1 MNPRF
6 EEAFANLFV
15 SYREKVELR
24 LGKERA
30 EKYRSLEPFLQ
41 LAEYRLES
49 EKDDVEQGLIRLF
62 DFDTL
67 HGKKPATQKVI
78 RTLAPVLWAAMRI
91 KYAFRKKA
99 DPRPVFSS
107 SFTRSPRYA
116 RIREPIEQDV
126 GCTQLV
132 TFLDAVRI
140 DKLDKK
146 EMLRETF
153 RLDAGHM
160 KPVFL
165 PGTSMAGRRLEKA
178 AVEYY
183 RRIRN
188 MTFGTEEQ
196 YAQEIPDELLD
207 RLQKA
212 YLTRVKWLKK
222 YLAYKGSGNAEAN
235 PTRKT
240 PGNTEV
246 NSTRRDSN
254 NPEINSGWKDM
265 GNTEIDPDRKDTGN
279 TEVNPTRRGSGSKA
293 PTLYLTVNQYNLRD
307 LLVIAAC
314 RDLGIPTI
322 QQEHHALEF
331 LQFQFYEDRPKYRFS
346 LAGSYGY
353 WSPTERLFHQKVFR
367 YDNPLYPAEDIRFL
381 VTGDTEITYD
391 QALGYLKQYPQQRKL
406 TFVTPGVDLE
416 TFRTQEQFDTYAAW
430 RWKVFEGLREFSRKQ
445 NIKVCVRYRPG
456 KEQVFREKEIPTL
469 KEWGFEISRS
479 VPENLM
485 EDLCTSMAVMSSA
498 TSAMAT
504 ARLLGK
510 PIYRVE
516 DWEVTWIHVD
526 DTVREVKLADLPN
539 LTLPDA
545 PPKPLNPDCFFDIN
559 RLIRIT
565 GTRSD

>member
-67 HGKKPATQKVI
+67 HGKKPATQKII

-222 YLAYKGSGNAEAN
+222 YLGQADQN
-235 PTRKT
+235 PALRDS
-240 PGNTEV
+240 GNTE
-246 NSTRRDSN
+246 T
-254 NPEINSGWKDM
+254 NPN
-265 GNTEIDPDRKDTGN
+265 RKA
-279 TEVNPTRRGSGSKA
+279 PGSKA

-367 YDNPLYPAEDIRFL
+367 YDNPLYPTEDIRFL

-539 LTLPDA
+539 LTLPDT
-545 PPKPLNPDCFFDIN
+545 PPNPLNPDCFFDLK
-559 RLIRIT
+559 RLLWIT
-565 GTRSD
+565 GTRSA

>member
-6 EEAFANLFV
+6 EEAFANLFI
-15 SYREKVELR
+15 SYREKTELR
-24 LGKERA
+24 LGKARA
-30 EKYRSLEPFLQ
+30 EKYRALEPFLQ

-49 EKDDVEQGLIRLF
+49 AKDDVEQGLIRLF
-62 DFDTL
+62 DFDSL

-78 RTLAPVLWAAMRI
+78 QALSPVLWAAMRI

-99 DPRPVFSS
+99 NPRPVFSA
-107 SFTRSPRYA
+107 SFTRNIRYA
-116 RIREPIEQDV
+116 GIRGQIEQDG
-126 GCTQLV
+126 GCTQIV

-153 RLDAGHM
+153 QLCAGHA

-165 PGTSMAGRRLEKA
+165 PGSSVAGRKLEKA
-178 AVEYY
+178 AEEYY
-183 RRIRN
+183 RRVRD
-188 MTFGTEEQ
+188 MTFGTERDD
-196 YAQEIPDELLD
+196 APEIPNELLD
-207 RLQKA
+207 RLQDA
-212 YLTRVKWLKK
+212 YLKRIAWLKK
-222 YLAYKGSGNAEAN
+222 RLG
-235 PTRKT
+235 
-240 PGNTEV
+240 
-246 NSTRRDSN
+246 
-254 NPEINSGWKDM
+254 
-265 GNTEIDPDRKDTGN
+265 
-279 TEVNPTRRGSGSKA
+279 KA
-293 PTLYLTVNQYNLRD
+293 DIRLYLTVNQYNLRD
-307 LLVIAAC
+307 LLVITAC
-314 RDLGIPTI
+314 RDLGIQTI

-331 LQFQFYEDRPKYRFS
+331 IQFQFDADHPMYRFA
-346 LAGSYGY
+346 LAGSYGF

-416 TFRTQEQFDTYAAW
+416 TFLTREQFDTYAAW

-445 NIKVCVRYRPG
+445 NVRVCVRYRPS
-456 KEQVFREKEIPTL
+456 KEQIFREKEIPTL

-485 EDLCTSMAVMSSA
+485 EDLCSSMAVMSSA

-516 DWEVTWIHVD
+516 DWEITWIHID
-526 DTVREVKLADLPN
+526 DSVHEVALKDLPD
-539 LTLPDA
+539 LTVSPEGSS
-545 PPKPLNPDCFFDIN
+545 PLGSGTVGPENFFDIK
-559 RLIRIT
+559 RLL
-565 GTRSD
+565 

>member
-6 EEAFANLFV
+6 EKAFANLFV
-15 SYREKVELR
+15 SYREKTELR

-30 EKYRSLEPFLQ
+30 EKYRAMEPLLQ

-49 EKDDVEQGLIRLF
+49 AKDDAEQGLIRLF
-62 DFDTL
+62 DFDSL
-67 HGKKPATQKVI
+67 HGKKPATQKMI
-78 RTLAPVLWAAMRI
+78 RAFAPVLWAAMRI
-91 KYAFRKKA
+91 KYAFIPKA

-107 SFTRSPRYA
+107 SFTRNQRYA
-116 RIREPIEQDV
+116 GIMKQMEQDG

-146 EMLRETF
+146 EMLRASL
-153 RLDAGHM
+153 RLDAGRV

-165 PGTSMAGRRLEKA
+165 PGSSVAGRKLEKA
-178 AVEYY
+178 AEEYY

-188 MTFGTEEQ
+188 MSFGTEEE

-207 RLQKA
+207 RLQDA
-212 YLTRVKWLKK
+212 YLGRVRWLKK
-222 YLAYKGSGNAEAN
+222 YLGEAEQN
-235 PTRKT
+235 P
-240 PGNTEV
+240 
-246 NSTRRDSN
+246 
-254 NPEINSGWKDM
+254 
-265 GNTEIDPDRKDTGN
+265 
-279 TEVNPTRRGSGSKA
+279 GSKL
-293 PTLYLTVNQYNLRD
+293 PSLYLTVNQYNLRD

-314 RDLGIPTI
+314 RKLGVQTI

-331 LQFQFYEDRPKYRFS
+331 IQFQFDADRPMYRFA
-346 LAGSYGY
+346 LAGSYGF

-381 VTGDTEITYD
+381 VTGDTEITYE
-391 QALGYLKQYPQQRKL
+391 QALGYLEQYPQQRKL

-416 TFRTQEQFDTYAAW
+416 TFRTQEEFDTYAAW
-430 RWKVFEGLREFSRKQ
+430 RWKVFEGLRVFARKQ
-445 NIKVCVRYRPG
+445 NVKVCIRYRPG

-469 KEWGFEISRS
+469 LEWGFEISRS

-485 EDLCTSMAVMSSA
+485 EDLCSSMAVMSSA
-498 TSAMAT
+498 TSALAT

-510 PIYRVE
+510 PIYRIE

-526 DTVREVKLADLPN
+526 DSVHEVRLADLPN
-539 LTLPDA
+539 LTLPDN
-545 PPKPLNPDCFFDIN
+545 PPQPLNPECFFDMK
-559 RLIRIT
+559 RLL
-565 GTRSD
+565 

>member
-24 LGKERA
+24 LGKARA
-30 EKYRSLEPFLQ
+30 EKYRALEPFLQ

-49 EKDDVEQGLIRLF
+49 AKDDLEQGLIRLF
-62 DFDTL
+62 DFDSL
-67 HGKKPATQKVI
+67 HGKKTATQKVI
-78 RTLAPVLWAAMRI
+78 RALAPVLWAAMRV
-91 KYAFRKKA
+91 KYAFRKKT

-107 SFTRSPRYA
+107 SFIRNQRYA
-116 RIREPIEQDV
+116 RIREQMEQDD

-153 RLDAGHM
+153 RLEAGHM

-165 PGTSMAGRRLEKA
+165 PGSSLAGRKLEKA
-178 AVEYY
+178 AEEYY

-188 MTFGTEEQ
+188 MTFGTEKE

-207 RLQKA
+207 RLQDA
-212 YLTRVKWLKK
+212 YLKRIAWLKRRLGK
-222 YLAYKGSGNAEAN
+222 AN
-235 PTRKT
+235 IR
-240 PGNTEV
+240 
-246 NSTRRDSN
+246 
-254 NPEINSGWKDM
+254 
-265 GNTEIDPDRKDTGN
+265 
-279 TEVNPTRRGSGSKA
+279 
-293 PTLYLTVNQYNLRD
+293 LYLTVNQYNLRD
-307 LLVIAAC
+307 LLVIHVC
-314 RDLGIPTI
+314 RDLGVQTI

-331 LQFQFYEDRPKYRFS
+331 IQFQFDADHPMYRFA
-346 LAGSYGY
+346 LAGSYGF
-353 WSPTERLFHQKVFR
+353 WSPTERLFHRKVFR

-381 VTGDTEITYD
+381 VTGDTEITYE
-391 QALGYLKQYPQQRKL
+391 QALDYLKKYPQQRKL

-445 NIKVCVRYRPG
+445 NVKICVRYRPG

-504 ARLLGK
+504 ARLLGRY
-510 PIYRVE
+510 ICRVE
-516 DWEVTWIHVD
+516 DWEITWIHVD
-526 DTVREVKLADLPN
+526 DTVHEVRLADLPN
-539 LTLPDA
+539 LILLEE
-545 PPKPLNPDCFFDIN
+545 PPQPINPDCFFDIK
-559 RLIRIT
+559 RLL
-565 GTRSD
+565 

>member
-6 EEAFANLFV
+6 ENILGNDFV
-15 SYREKVELR
+15 SFREKAETRIGSER
-24 LGKERA
+24 LQRYGE
-30 EKYRSLEPFLQ
+30 LEPLLE

-49 EKDDVEQGLIRLF
+49 AMDNCEQGLVRLF
-62 DFDTL
+62 DFDSL

-78 RTLAPVLWAAMRI
+78 RALAPVLWAAMRV

-107 SFTRSPRYA
+107 SFIRNQRYA
-116 RIREPIEQDV
+116 RIREQMEQDG

-153 RLDAGHM
+153 RLEAGHM

-165 PGTSMAGRRLEKA
+165 PGSSVAGRKLEKA
-178 AVEYY
+178 AEEYY
-183 RRIRN
+183 RRIRD
-188 MTFGTEEQ
+188 MTFGTEEE
-196 YAQEIPDELLD
+196 YAQEIPDELLH
-207 RLQKA
+207 RLQDA
-212 YLTRVKWLKK
+212 YLKRIAWLKRRLGK
-222 YLAYKGSGNAEAN
+222 AN
-235 PTRKT
+235 IR
-240 PGNTEV
+240 
-246 NSTRRDSN
+246 
-254 NPEINSGWKDM
+254 
-265 GNTEIDPDRKDTGN
+265 
-279 TEVNPTRRGSGSKA
+279 
-293 PTLYLTVNQYNLRD
+293 LYLTVNQYNLRD
-307 LLVIAAC
+307 LLVIHAC
-314 RDLGIPTI
+314 RDLGVQTI

-331 LQFQFYEDRPKYRFS
+331 IQFQFDADHPMYRFA
-346 LAGSYGY
+346 LAGSYGF

-367 YDNPLYPAEDIRFL
+367 YDNPLYPMEDIQFL
-381 VTGDTEITYD
+381 VTGDTEITYE
-391 QALGYLKQYPQQRKL
+391 QALSYLKQYPQQRKL

-416 TFRTQEQFDTYAAW
+416 TFRTREQFDTYATW

-485 EDLCTSMAVMSSA
+485 EDLCSSMAVMSSA
-498 TSAMAT
+498 TSALAT

-516 DWEVTWIHVD
+516 DWEIRWIHVD
-526 DTVREVKLADLPN
+526 DTVHEVKLSDLPN
-539 LTLPDA
+539 LVIPEEA
-545 PPKPLNPDCFFDIN
+545 PRSVTPEGFFDIN
-559 RLIRIT
+559 RLLSCFGSR
-565 GTRSD
+565 G